1 MTGSAYKSS
10 HFWITTVPQTT
21 TITIKDQVI
30 QVPIIQNG
38 DRDLAC
44 DLTETWMIA
53 VLEPLLN
60 QNPGTFLDVGVNLGQ
75 TLIKVKGLEPGRQY
89 IGFEPNSTCVVYA
102 KSLIKA
108 NQFRD
113 CTIVPAGLFTE
124 DALLSLECM
133 DDGDADSSA
142 SLIKGFRPEENIQHR
157 ILVPVFQ
164 FKTIAPSLPLD
175 SVGLIK
181 IDVEGAELEVI
192 QSLYPVFLDW
202 RPITLLE
209 VLPVYSEDNRMRQ
222 QRQEQ
227 LEGLFA
233 DLNYSFFRVEKN
245 SGNEFIGLRK
255 IETIGIHSDLSQ
267 CDYIVVPN
275 ELVATLSDVLD

>member
-1 MTGSAYKSS
+1 VT
-10 HFWITTVPQTT
+10 QTT
-21 TITIKDQVI
+21 TIDIKDQTI
-30 QVPIIQNG
+30 QIPILKTF
-38 DRDLAC
+38 DSDLAC

-53 VLEPLLN
+53 VLEHLLD

-75 TLIKVKGLEPGRQY
+75 TLIKVKGLEPGRKY

-102 KSLIKA
+102 KALIKA
-108 NQFRD
+108 NQFKD

-142 SLIKGFRPEENIQHR
+142 SLIKGFRPDENIQHR

-164 FKTIAPSLPLD
+164 FKTIAPSLNLE

-209 VLPVYSEDNRMRQ
+209 VLPVYSKANKMRQ

-233 DLNYSFFRVEKN
+233 DLNYSFFRVEKTHDH
-245 SGNEFIGLRK
+245 EFSGLRK

-267 CDYIVVPN
+267 CDYVVVPN

>member
-1 MTGSAYKSS
+1 VT
-10 HFWITTVPQTT
+10 QTT
-21 TITIKDQVI
+21 TIDIKDQTI
-30 QVPIIQNG
+30 QIPILKTF
-38 DRDLAC
+38 DSDLAC

-53 VLEPLLN
+53 VLEHLLD

-75 TLIKVKGLEPGRQY
+75 TLIKVKGLEPGRKY

-102 KSLIKA
+102 KALIKA
-108 NQFRD
+108 NQFKD

-142 SLIKGFRPEENIQHR
+142 SLIKGFRPDENIQHR

-164 FKTIAPSLPLD
+164 FKTIAPSLNLE

-209 VLPVYSEDNRMRQ
+209 VLPVYSEANKMRQ

-227 LEGLFA
+227 LEELFS
-233 DLNYSFFRVEKN
+233 DLNYSFFRVEKTHDH
-245 SGNEFIGLRK
+245 EFSGLRK

-267 CDYIVVPN
+267 CDYVVVPN